1 VLPVLTRRLGHEVMK
16 WQIRTW
22 RPAVEGGMRRFLVLV
37 LVLLAGTARAETTLP
52 WQKWS
57 PALFDRAAQEN
68 KHILL
73 HMAAVWCHWCHVMEG
88 TTYRDPAI
96 QKAILDKFIPVRV
109 DQDADPELSY
119 RYENWGWPATI
130 MLDKDGNE
138 IFKRRGYIPPELFAK
153 LLAAVIE
160 DPSALPSYTM
170 GSVDPNAVGLSAE
183 RRTKTETLLLKTYDR
198 QHGGFGEAQRFVHG
212 DTLEWALERSRNL
225 QRNADPEVWRD
236 VASRTLGGARRI
248 IDPVWGGM
256 FQYSDKVDWSGP
268 HYEKLLKRA
277 ARCPALPMCW
287 PGRSGHD
294 TTISRPRRI
303 SPAG

>member
-1 VLPVLTRRLGHEVMK
+1 MRRLL
-16 WQIRTW
+16 
-22 RPAVEGGMRRFLVLV
+22 ALL
-37 LVLLAGTARAETTLP
+37 LVLLVAGAAPRRDTALP
-52 WQKWS
+52 WQKWD
-57 PALFDRAAQEN
+57 PALFDRAGRGD
-68 KHILL
+68 KYILL

-160 DPSALPSYTM
+160 DPSALPSYTV
-170 GSVDPNAVGLSAE
+170 GAAVDPNAVALTAGRAREHRGSAAQE
-183 RRTKTETLLLKTYDR
+183 PTTEAWRLRRRPSLHPWR
-198 QHGGFGEAQRFVHG
+198 HARMGAGAQP
-212 DTLEWALERSRNL
+212 AARSATPTRRL
-225 QRNADPEVWRD
+225 
-236 VASRTLGGARRI
+236 ARRVDPDARRRAPDL

-256 FQYSDKVDWSGP
+256 FQYSDKLDWSSP
-268 HYEKLLKRA
+268 HFEKLLNVQRDAMRAYVLAWQIGHDAADLAGRAGHRA
-277 ARCPALPMCW
+277 A
-287 PGRSGHD
+287 G
-294 TTISRPRRI
+294 
-303 SPAG
+303 